1 MRRCPHNQPEMVKT
15 TGIFRIGVVLMLV
28 FLLAGCSN
36 PIDQVIPTTDVISA
50 PPLLPSLSP
59 PPASTLT
66 PVSASDYDLGT
77 VDIPDARVLFLSNYT
92 WRACTK
98 ECDCPEVEGLRRG
111 YNIKDDRLYL
121 SIYGMDQSWEEGFL
135 PAIVYAHGDFEEA
148 LVAIEKLPYSQEG
161 DFPILAALAD
171 GTVVFEWDGN
181 AYKLATGEAWQI
193 ARSTDYGG
201 GCVITDYSSLINKG
215 LWEKGEVVIED

>member
-1 MRRCPHNQPEMVKT
+1 MVKST
-15 TGIFRIGVVLMLV
+15 EIFKAEVGLMLV

-36 PIDQVIPTTDVISA
+36 PIDQVIPTAGVIST
-50 PPLLPSLSP
+50 PTLLPSQSP
-59 PPASTLT
+59 TPAPTITPVPAS
-66 PVSASDYDLGT
+66 DFELGT
-77 VDIPDARVLFLSNYT
+77 LDIPDFHVLFLSNYT
-92 WRACTK
+92 WRVCTK

-111 YNIKDDRLYL
+111 YNIRDDRLYL
-121 SIYGMDQSWEEGFL
+121 SIYGMDQSWEEDPL

-148 LVAIEKLPYSQEG
+148 LVAINELPYSPEG
-161 DFPILAALAD
+161 DFPLLAALED
-171 GTVVFEWDGN
+171 GTIVYEWDGH
-181 AYKLATGEAWQI
+181 AYQLATGEVWQI